1 MTFLLVNGLI
11 LDGLGGTIE
20 RGGLLVEG
28 DLIAAVGPKV
38 ERPPGQDVQVI
49 DLQGRTLMP
58 GLIDTHVHMA
68 GGDYFPGQEEESL
81 GLAALRSVAAAG
93 RTLNAGITTVRT
105 AGSRDFLDVDLRDA
119 INAGLVP
126 GPRIVASGRGIT
138 TTGGHLHE
146 VCMEVDGVDAV
157 VQAVR
162 YHVKRRVNS
171 MKVMLSAGVATA
183 GSNVQVAQFGL
194 DETRAAAHEAHKHGL
209 KVLTHSIGYDA
220 IKNGIEAGVDSIDHG
235 YWLDEELAIKMRERG
250 IYLVPTFG
258 PFHYYTVV
266 RKAEPWR
273 IARAEPVAPRLP
285 EVLHLAMDVGVP
297 IAMGSDCGAP
307 SRYPNGDNALELELM
322 VRAGMDP
329 MSAVR
334 AGTSE
339 AAKLV
344 GIADRIGSLEP
355 GRLADLIAVDG
366 NPLDDIGVLRTS
378 VKLVMQGGRLCRNE
392 LN

>member
-355 GRLADLIAVDG
+355 GMLADLIAVDG